1 MESIFIRVISIVL
14 SVLMSLFS
22 TLSSAFPNI
31 FPAEPI
37 ENTYEICEA
46 EQFNITNPKEN
57 SVIISDY
64 VSWYSLADKE
74 SEISAKYDWKYFFTG
89 SLAVITLVLP
99 DPGYELE
106 IISVEENGNTLEVDY
121 KTTSGDNEYAAVL
134 VTKVIVVQ
142 VNKNVSLIDLNKIP
156 NAEEP
161 EEPVIPEIPEEPVV
175 PENPEEPS
183 DPNLPEF
190 EGFSYK
196 IYKSDNFD
204 DNCYNRSYKVIQD
217 YNSWISYYKGSDP
230 DLDKYNEE
238 FFADKNLAI
247 VHIGVPADGK
257 IIQITNIKQDSDI
270 SQIYLNFRVKNGESS
285 YSKGCWSVVVET
297 DKVVKRIIP
306 LETGIKGETKL
317 IDAEFFKS
325 HEMGLVKED
334 GAYKIITSSNEYYK
348 YITEDYL
355 YTSNFSFSNKYFE
368 DSNLALIYIMLPY
381 MNGYYNFDV
390 NVLSMK
396 ENGSTLDIEYSTV
409 LEDVDEEDK
418 GEAVKY
424 FVMLVEVSKNIT
436 EINAVENSFK
446 NIYKTFDMFP
456 HFFDVT
462 DNYRHISDY
471 ETWSDVCSS
480 DLPYFDKYNEE
491 YFENYSVVIVA
502 EEMPDSGSFFD
513 VIKAKEN
520 GNTFDLVYNIRSNGG
535 TQAIEYKVL
544 VVEVSK
550 NIKEVSVQRKDID
563 YNYSQGG
570 IPALEDDS
578 AILISDY
585 SQWQTYS
592 SSSDTKYNEA
602 YFEDHS
608 LVFIKSTN
616 PSSNVISTMRYLY
629 EEDGVLNVGISKH
642 MYYGGAG
649 LAYLWSQNFVIEV
662 DKNVTDVNLE
672 IFY

>member
-1 MESIFIRVISIVL
+1 MENIFIRVISIVL

-31 FPAEPI
+31 FPVEPI

-64 VSWYSLADKE
+64 VSWYLLADRG

-121 KTTSGDNEYAAVL
+121 KTTSGDNEYTAVL

-257 IIQITNIKQDSDI
+257 IIQITDIEQGSDNN
-270 SQIYLNFRVKNGESS
+270 QIYLDFRVKNGESS
-285 YSKGCWSVVVET
+285 YNKGFWSVVVET
-297 DKVVKRIIP
+297 DKIVTRITP
-306 LETGIKGETKL
+306 FETGIKGETKL

-424 FVMLVEVSKNIT
+424 FVMLVEISKNIT

-608 LVFIKSTN
+608 LVVIKSTN

-649 LAYLWSQNFVIEV
+649 LAYLWSQTFVIEV
-662 DKNVTDVNLE
+662 DKNVTNVNLE

>member
-1 MESIFIRVISIVL
+1 MENIFIKVVSIVL
-14 SVLMSLFS
+14 SILLSLFN
-22 TLSSAFPNI
+22 TLSTAFPHV
-31 FPAEPI
+31 FPVNPI

-46 EQFNITNPKEN
+46 EEFNITNGKEN
-57 SVIISDY
+57 AVIISDY
-64 VSWYSLADKE
+64 VSWYLLADKE
-74 SEISAKYDWKYFFTG
+74 SETAEKYDWKYFFTG
-89 SLAVITLVLP
+89 SLAFITLVLP
-99 DPGYELE
+99 DPGYEVE
-106 IISVEENGNTLEVDY
+106 ITSVEENGNTVEIDY
-121 KTTSGDNEYAAVL
+121 KTTCGDGEYAAVL

-142 VNKNVSLIDLNKIP
+142 VNKNVSLIDLDKIS
-156 NAEEP
+156 EP
-161 EEPVIPEIPEEPVV
+161 EEPVI

-196 IYKSDNFD
+196 IHKSDNFD
-204 DNCYNRSYKVIQD
+204 DYYYNKSYKVIRD
-217 YNSWISYYKGSDP
+217 YNSWISYYKGSNP

-247 VHIGVPADGK
+247 VHIEVPEDGK
-257 IIQITNIKQDSDI
+257 TIQIINIEQDSDN

-285 YSKGCWSVVVET
+285 YGKGSWSVVVET

-306 LETGIKGETKL
+306 LETGIKGETAL
-317 IDAEFFKS
+317 VDAEFFKPS
-325 HEMGLVKED
+325 EMGMVKED

-355 YTSNFSFSNKYFE
+355 YFSDFSFSNKYFE

-396 ENGSTLDIEYSTV
+396 ENNSTLNIEYSTIF
-409 LEDVDEEDK
+409 EETDEEDK

-456 HFFDVT
+456 HFFDIT
-462 DNYRHISDY
+462 ENYQHISDY

-502 EEMPDSGSFFD
+502 EEMPDGGSFFD

-535 TQAIEYKVL
+535 TQAVEYKVL

-570 IPALEDDS
+570 IFALEDDS
-578 AILISDY
+578 AVLISDY

-608 LVFIKSTN
+608 LVVIKSAN
-616 PSSNVISTMRYLY
+616 ASSEVTSTMRYLY

-642 MYYGGAG
+642 NYYGVGG
-649 LAYLWSQNFVIEV
+649 FPSVWYQFFVIEV

-672 IFY
+672 MFY

>member
-1 MESIFIRVISIVL
+1 MENIFIRVISIVL

-22 TLSSAFPNI
+22 TLSSAFPHV
-31 FPAEPI
+31 FPVEPI
-37 ENTYEICEA
+37 ENTYEICEE
-46 EQFNITNPKEN
+46 EQFNIINDKE
-57 SVIISDY
+57 SAVIISDY

-74 SEISAKYDWKYFFTG
+74 SEIAEKYDWKYFFTG

-99 DPGYELE
+99 DPGCEVE
-106 IISVEENGNTLEVDY
+106 ITSVKENGNTVEIDY
-121 KTTSGDNEYAAVL
+121 KTISGDGEYAAVL

-142 VNKNVSLIDLNKIP
+142 VNKNISLIDLNKIP
-156 NAEEP
+156 NTEEP
-161 EEPVIPEIPEEPVV
+161 EEPVIPEFPEEPVV
-175 PENPEEPS
+175 PEEPS

-196 IYKSDNFD
+196 IHKSDNFD
-204 DNCYNRSYKVIQD
+204 DHCYNKSYKVIQD

-247 VHIGVPADGK
+247 VYIVVPADGK
-257 IIQITNIKQDSDI
+257 IIQITNIEQDSDI

-285 YSKGCWSVVVET
+285 YGKGCWSVVVET

-306 LETGIKGETKL
+306 LETGIKGETEL
-317 IDAEFFKS
+317 VDAEFFKPS
-325 HEMGLVKED
+325 EMGMVKED
-334 GAYKIITSSNEYYK
+334 GAYKIITSSKEYYEH
-348 YITEDYL
+348 ITDDYL
-355 YTSNFSFSNKYFE
+355 YISQFSFSNKYFE

-396 ENGSTLDIEYSTV
+396 ENGNTLDIEYSTV

-424 FVMLVEVSKNIT
+424 FVMLVEISKNIT

-456 HFFDVT
+456 HFSDITEAYQLV
-462 DNYRHISDY
+462 SDY
-471 ETWSDVCSS
+471 ETWSNVCSS

-502 EEMPDSGSFFD
+502 EEMPDGGSFFD

-520 GNTFDLVYNIRSNGG
+520 GNTFDLVYSIRSYGG

-550 NIKEVSVQRKDID
+550 NIKEITVQRKDID

-570 IPALEDDS
+570 IFALEDDS
-578 AILISDY
+578 AVLISDY

-608 LVFIKSTN
+608 LVVIKSTN
-616 PSSNVISTMRYLY
+616 PSSDVVSTMRYLY

-642 MYYGGAG
+642 IYDGVGGFPSVW
-649 LAYLWSQNFVIEV
+649 YQVFVIEV
-662 DKNVTDVNLE
+662 DKNVTYVNLE